1 MCYSGMHM
9 DLRERLGNDL
19 DGAFIDLV
27 TEHQDLVFG
36 VALRVVGE
44 PADAQDVAQ
53 EAFVRAYRAL
63 GRYPQQRIRDLR
75 LRPWLA
81 RIALNQAR
89 NLVRARRTTGG
100 LDGEFDQPAGSH
112 AEPVSIAER
121 REERRFW
128 LDLLNSLPPRYRLPV
143 ALRHVEGLSY
153 AELAEAL
160 DRPLGTVKS
169 DVHRG
174 VRLLRDA
181 YEAAHHQPATRE
193 AVG

>member
-1 MCYSGMHM
+1 MCM
-9 DLRERLGNDL
+9 DLCERLGDDL
-19 DGAFIDLV
+19 DGTFLELV
-27 TEHQDLVFG
+27 ALHQDLVYG

-53 EAFVRAYRAL
+53 EVFVRAYRAL
-63 GRYPQQRIRDLR
+63 SRYPRRRIRQLR

-89 NLVRARRTTGG
+89 NAVRGRRAATELNDEIEPPARA
-100 LDGEFDQPAGSH
+100 DG
-112 AEPVSIAER
+112 EPVSLAER

-128 LDLLNSLPPRYRLPV
+128 LDLLRSLPPRYQLPV
-143 ALRHVEGLSY
+143 ALRHVERLSY
-153 AELAEAL
+153 PELAEAL

-174 VRLLRDA
+174 VRLLRAA
-181 YEAAHHQPATRE
+181 YEEAQNQIRQRE